1 MYACRMSI
9 CIEPTLGIT
18 EGNMAKKSKKAKK
31 TAKAAKKT
39 AKKTSKR
46 KRK

>member
-1 MYACRMSI
+1 MSI

-18 EGNMAKKSKKAKK
+18 EGNMAKAKK

-46 KRK
+46 SKRSAKTS